1 MARLWGRRVRSRAV
15 GQMRA
20 WRVCGAERIE
30 SGLWGGWEHAL
41 AVGQVMVDGGT
52 ARVRGGQAGDVAMGQ
67 AATHR
72 RPRAQP
78 ALWHHSPCPNQR
90 PHLPTLLGPL
100 PPEHFQPIRS
110 LGAVTSPVTRQVAGQ
125 RVPALDFACSSW
137 AAPMGAPTLSS
148 GGRWWL
154 PGAPLCPTGDPF
166 TPAGEDLAR
175 GGLDGTWLCCPL
187 APECGSGT
195 ATPTCLACPS
205 TRGAPHLRLCTK
217 Y

>member
-1 MARLWGRRVRSRAV
+1 MAWLWGRRVRSRAV

-100 PPEHFQPIRS
+100 PPRTLPANQKPGSCDITSHQAGSWAESPSSRLCLQQPGSTHGCTHLEQR
-110 LGAVTSPVTRQVAGQ
+110 RQV
-125 RVPALDFACSSW
+125 V
-137 AAPMGAPTLSS
+137 AP
-148 GGRWWL
+148 W
-154 PGAPLCPTGDPF
+154 
-166 TPAGEDLAR
+166 
-175 GGLDGTWLCCPL
+175 
-187 APECGSGT
+187 GT
-195 ATPTCLACPS
+195 AM
-205 TRGAPHLRLCTK
+205 PHW
-217 Y
+217 